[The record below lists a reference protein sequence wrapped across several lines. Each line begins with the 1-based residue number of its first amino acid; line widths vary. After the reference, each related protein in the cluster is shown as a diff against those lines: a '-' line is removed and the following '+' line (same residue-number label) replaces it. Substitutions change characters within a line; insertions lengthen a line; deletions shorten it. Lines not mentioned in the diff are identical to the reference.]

1 MANSNDNSS
10 RLRQCCMLKNSR
22 TRGEL
27 SASLSHHWRLHW
39 RILGWPSKLGR
50 ESCSVNPALV
60 CFILVATAKESC
72 QICGDVAAGFH
83 CGAFVCEACKKF
95 YIRTSKQTNRNQQCS
110 GRGSNKGNCQITRA
124 NRTSCTYCRYQ
135 KCLNIGME
143 PPGQCTI
150 VACDWSPERWWL
162 DGYAS
167 FFLFAFQT
175 VAEMLLPDKR
185 LRCWFETSV
194 LI

>member
-1 MANSNDNSS
+1 MLYVHCTTSS
-10 RLRQCCMLKNSR
+10 SVQQWLTSQIYN
-22 TRGEL
+22 
-27 SASLSHHWRLHW
+27 
-39 RILGWPSKLGR
+39 RITTIPTLQEAQL
-50 ESCSVNPALV
+50 LV
-60 CFILVATAKESC
+60 CLILVATAKESC

-162 DGYAS
+162 DDYTS
-167 FFLFAFQT
+167 FFFIWVLNCGRDV
-175 VAEMLLPDKR
+175 VAGQKIEMLVWD
-185 LRCWFETSV
+185 
-194 LI
+194 